1 MIKLCDSIKEIQK
14 TGNLKFQ
21 EQDRKFKKHTYR
33 KNPDLNFRAEFGN
46 FQIGYIRAWQS
57 FELIHAIPM
66 FVKHWRNVCFKENI
80 HWKIEHIVNIPK
92 VQKHL
97 KSYNLRKQKSFVKC
111 SINEVGTFWPKI
123 FLFLDLD
130 HIVIS
135 KGQLISKCLLGVIDF
150 PKNQRKIWQ
159 ISALESKNGSNQQGK
174 STFL

>member
-1 MIKLCDSIKEIQK
+1 MFTFQFLNDKIYSYTKKSHLALGNLAKLALIKLCDSIKEIQK

-57 FELIHAIPM
+57 FELIRALPM
-66 FVKHWRNVCFKENI
+66 FVKDWRTVCFKENI

-130 HIVIS
+130 HMYN
-135 KGQLISKCLLGVIDF
+135 CHY
-150 PKNQRKIWQ
+150 
-159 ISALESKNGSNQQGK
+159 
-174 STFL
+174 